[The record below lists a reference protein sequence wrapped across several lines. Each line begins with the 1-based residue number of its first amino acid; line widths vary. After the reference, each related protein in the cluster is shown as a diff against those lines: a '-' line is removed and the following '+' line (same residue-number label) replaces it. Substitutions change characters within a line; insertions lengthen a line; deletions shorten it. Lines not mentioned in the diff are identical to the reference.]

1 MSATPS
7 SATGSSARSRSTSSA
22 ARQRRRSDT
31 TRRARMPP
39 RRRSSARQGER
50 AGSGS
55 DPAPARVRSERRH
68 ETSDRRDAIAIALS
82 RPRIDPDDGPGHGM
96 DGKTS
101 AIPRTRTRT
110 GETTGRDGRGS
121 ASRPQSR
128 FEAGVRA
135 RQAGVGV
142 SPRMIRRRRPGA
154 VCRKAWRQ
162 GARVT
167 PHGAGGWPHSDLP
180 RTEHDRSAIQL
191 ASRPLYILTTS
202 RQPECPKSSPWN
214 GAVPP
219 QSCRTRC
226 AFRRSGDTLV
236 CVAVREGWSES
247 EPRADSAR
255 ARGEVRRPAGLA
267 LARRAG
273 GPTARPRVDRG

>member
-1 MSATPS
+1 
-7 SATGSSARSRSTSSA
+7 
-22 ARQRRRSDT
+22 
-31 TRRARMPP
+31 MPP

-154 VCRKAWRQ
+154 VCCKAWRQ

-202 RQPECPKSSPWN
+202 RQQECPKSSPWMEQSHPN
-214 GAVPP
+214 RAELGARSGAVATRL
-219 QSCRTRC
+219 SASRC
-226 AFRRSGDTLV
+226 ARAGARASH
-236 CVAVREGWSES
+236 
-247 EPRADSAR
+247 RADSAR

-273 GPTARPRVDRG
+273 GRRRGRELTVGELLADRLDEHGIAVLEHAG